1 MIQIFGSFLSY
12 CFLFSSCSGL
22 VVSGYSKTQI
32 DQSLKTNMA
41 HYIEPYKKFKMM
53 YTVDAT
59 GDFKGRFAHYK
70 QAL

>member
-1 MIQIFGSFLSY
+1 
-12 CFLFSSCSGL
+12 
-22 VVSGYSKTQI
+22 
-32 DQSLKTNMA
+32 MA
-41 HYIEPYKKFKMM
+41 QYIEPYKKFKMM